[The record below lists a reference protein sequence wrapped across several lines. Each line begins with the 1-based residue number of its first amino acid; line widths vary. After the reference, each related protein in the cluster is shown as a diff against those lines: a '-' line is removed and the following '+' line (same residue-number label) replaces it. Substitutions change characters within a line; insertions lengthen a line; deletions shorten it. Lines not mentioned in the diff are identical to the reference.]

1 MRIGGGVEKWM
12 VVLPAVVLALMV
24 TVYMGGPD
32 NALGTLER
40 LAWDGWDRV
49 VLLFRR

>member
-12 VVLPAVVLALMV
+12 VVLPAIGLGVMI

-32 NALGTLER
+32 NAFRTLEHLAWNGLDR
-40 LAWDGWDRV
+40 LA
-49 VLLFRR
+49 LLFRR

>member
-12 VVLPAVVLALMV
+12 VVLPAIGLAVMV

-32 NALGTLER
+32 NAFGTLER
-40 LAWDGWDRV
+40 MAWDGWNHL

>member
-32 NALGTLER
+32 NAFGMLER